1 MSVSHNF
8 QNFAREELEKKG
20 IFPGPGEDPNSVLR
34 YKMQEGKHPFQLFAG
49 KELEKLGVDILPG
62 VDPQSLYQQVLMKE
76 GDHNF
81 QLFANQELERRVA
94 SLFHQE

>member
-1 MSVSHNF
+1 
-8 QNFAREELEKKG
+8 
-20 IFPGPGEDPNSVLR
+20 
-34 YKMQEGKHPFQLFAG
+34 MQEGKHPFQLFAG

-81 QLFANQELERRVA
+81 QLFANQELERRVE